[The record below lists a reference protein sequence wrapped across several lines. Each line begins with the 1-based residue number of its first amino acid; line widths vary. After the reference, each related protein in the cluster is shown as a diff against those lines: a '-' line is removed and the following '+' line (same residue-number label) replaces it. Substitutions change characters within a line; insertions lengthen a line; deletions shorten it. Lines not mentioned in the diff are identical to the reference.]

1 MPPFQESF
9 LLVVWSFGE
18 LVLVVNQCPLP
29 SSRNFGLCFRSDSKA
44 VSFVKYH
51 YHLGRSSYGCYPG
64 K

>member
-44 VSFVKYH
+44 ISFLK
-51 YHLGRSSYGCYPG
+51 
-64 K
+64 